1 MPTRREI
8 LLGFGMATLASAAPR
23 RHTTLPCTEIREEP
37 HALSQ
42 ESASGFRLLLQGQQ
56 SGTRSARAASHQQ
69 VLVIAP
75 GIRCLTGAQAWE
87 LKRRA
92 KGGSWLILETGVA
105 FSSNEGAGQQADLL
119 ASVFAI
125 KLLPALARSR
135 TGSNKSSYVCYSWPL
150 QKMVRTFEAATPLLC
165 QPHESIASF
174 DGQTVCAWKTIG
186 AGGIVYLGSMLGP
199 GLLAREREAHEVGA
213 SLLRSLHASMQPDH
227 RLDNLSSSYTS

>member
-8 LLGFGMATLASAAPR
+8 LLGFGIARLATAAPR
-23 RHTTLPCTEIREEP
+23 RDTTSPCTEIREEP

-42 ESASGFRLLLQGQQ
+42 ESASGFRLLLQDEQ
-56 SGTRSARAASHQQ
+56 SGAQSARAASHQQ

-75 GIRCLTGAQAWE
+75 GIRYLTGAQAWE

-92 KGGSWLILETGVA
+92 EAGSWLILETGVA
-105 FSSNEGAGQQADLL
+105 FSSDEGAHQQADLL

-135 TGSNKSSYVCYSWPL
+135 TDPNKISYVCYSWPL
-150 QKMVRTFEAATPLLC
+150 QQMVRTFEAATPLLC
-165 QPHESIASF
+165 QPHESIAAF
-174 DGQTVCAWKTIG
+174 DGQTVCARKTIG
-186 AGGIVYLGSMLGP
+186 TGGVVYLGSMLGA
-199 GLLAREREAHEVGA
+199 GLLAREREAHAVGA